1 MLSHLLHLPHEE
13 RAYKIGKR
21 GKISLFCNRCDS
33 DTLFASQGE
42 KRGVMGV
49 SESCLKRPQS
59 GSTTTITTTNDP
71 GGVDIDSLEGRYDS
85 VIRSLEGRGGEDRGG
100 INSSSNSSSRRFR
113 YSATFWEAAKQFL
126 RENWEFANWQFYE
139 YLQKL
144 GASFYTAKS
153 YLSDLKRMGLVE
165 PRMRRDKYTII
176 YRSLIYEGD
185 GD

>member
-1 MLSHLLHLPHEE
+1 MEGGRIKNFKKPKS
-13 RAYKIGKR
+13 
-21 GKISLFCNRCDS
+21 
-33 DTLFASQGE
+33 
-42 KRGVMGV
+42 
-49 SESCLKRPQS
+49 
-59 GSTTTITTTNDP
+59 STTTITTIDDP
-71 GGVDIDSLEGRYDS
+71 RGMDMDSLEARYDN
-85 VIRSLEGRGGEDRGG
+85 VIRSLEERGEEKEGG

-153 YLSDLKRMGLVE
+153 YLSDLKRMGMIE